1 MAHDRNDQ
9 AGKTLMTLWS
19 EHFTGEQPEKNQAA
33 SNYNKYTTTI
43 IKYGYN
49 GQYTDTTADA
59 AQNYRLIRLG
69 VSDIESQERAAFPYK
84 SIKASTPNYPAFFAD
99 HERFRTQTEAAYTE
113 KSENTGREF
122 E

>member
-19 EHFTGEQPEKNQAA
+19 EHFTGEQPEKNQDA
-33 SNYNKYTTTI
+33 SNYNKYTTSI

-49 GQYTDTTADA
+49 GQYTDATAVAKHD
-59 AQNYRLIRLG
+59 NDLLRLNADTSLL
-69 VSDIESQERAAFPYK
+69 DYAFSNK
-84 SIKASTPNYPAFFAD
+84 SIKASTPNYPTFFAD

-113 KSENTGREF
+113 VTANTGRELK
-122 E
+122 